1 MAKFK
6 FKLQKLL
13 ELREREENNKKN
25 LLAKVQSRINIENAV
40 IVEMAVRRKDILTS
54 SSVKGRS
61 YNSNELSLHR
71 MMVLGTEN
79 RVSCANSK
87 LQDMQPELDAARQEF
102 MEARKN
108 RLAIEKL
115 RDKRKKEYDLETRR
129 REAVELS
136 EIGEQMY
143 NRRR

>member
-1 MAKFK
+1 MSKFK

-13 ELREREENNKKN
+13 ELREREEDEKKN
-25 LLAKVQSRINIENAV
+25 QLAKVQSKINIENSV
-40 IVEMAVRRKDILTS
+40 ISDMAVRRKDILMTS
-54 SSVKGRS
+54 TVKGQS
-61 YNSNELSLHR
+61 YNTNELALHR

-79 RVSCANSK
+79 RAACAKSK
-87 LQDMQPELDAARQEF
+87 LVNMQSELEVARLEF
-102 MEARKN
+102 LEARKN

-115 RDKRKKEYDLETRR
+115 RDKRKKEYELETRR
-129 REAVELS
+129 REALELS